1 MPPMLLPAVAAA
13 FLSALPTPTQAAPVA
28 SADDAQAVV
37 AAEER
42 VFVQLKIKNG
52 AKELKHP
59 GHKME
64 TGEELVLV
72 LTEGK
77 KKHEVMV
84 YVESADSGYK
94 VEVVYKAGGKERVKA
109 ESAIK
114 GKTWVEFKSD
124 DGKSLVSLRV
134 NPGNKRADGVDM
146 PDGNDPLDGL

>member
-1 MPPMLLPAVAAA
+1 MLLPVVAAA
-13 FLSALPTPTQAAPVA
+13 FLSALPTPTRAA
-28 SADDAQAVV
+28 SDADDAMPV
-37 AAEER
+37 AAEAEK

-52 AKELKHP
+52 SKELKHP

-84 YVESADSGYK
+84 YVESADGGGYK
-94 VEVVYKAGGKERVKA
+94 VEVVYKAAGKERVKA
-109 ESAIK
+109 ESSVK

-134 NPGNKRADGVDM
+134 NPGNKRAEGLDM
-146 PDGNDPLDGL
+146 PDGDNPLDGL